1 MSPVKA
7 VIIWSAVIIVWA
19 VACASWWWAASRDDY
34 AKLAAARAC
43 YSSASQA
50 RNSSPQCANIKP
62 TDMLTYKASIDHRAR
77 TSRLAAAF
85 GTMVLLILMIVIRRR
100 AGKG

>member
-19 VACASWWWAASRDDY
+19 VACTNWWWTASRDDY

-43 YSSASQA
+43 YSSASQPQ
-50 RNSSPQCANIKP
+50 NSSPQCANIKP

-85 GTMVLLILMIVIRRR
+85 GTMVLLILMIVMRRL
-100 AGKG
+100 AGNG